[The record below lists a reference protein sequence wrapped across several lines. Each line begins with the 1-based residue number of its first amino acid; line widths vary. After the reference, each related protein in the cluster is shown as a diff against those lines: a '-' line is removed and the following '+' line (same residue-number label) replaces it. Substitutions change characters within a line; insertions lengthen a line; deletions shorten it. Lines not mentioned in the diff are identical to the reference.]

1 MIWYRSL
8 SPALHLSH
16 KDFEQLADPE
26 EDADDDVFTLSQ
38 CWNLAADQ
46 IHDMLAAVVYF
57 MDIYFVQFKSPP
69 RQGEHGGHQRDD
81 VDARASTLLIKKAG
95 IVFDLR
101 SDMPVEQRL
110 PALREIHGAA
120 LRAGVKLPP
129 VAGFEHQLA
138 TLVSRLTSERTL
150 RPLWRGASGTVIM
163 NDLFSASEARLHAGI
178 GQLLWLFQYFALKTA
193 NESVN
198 ESMGGTVDMH
208 AVGRRHLSQRA
219 CEEEAFI
226 HWNGPPL
233 VNARPLLHRA
243 LNIHFADKLDGD
255 WHFDHRS
262 FGGQRAQFVRGR
274 SVVLARKHEEHCKLP
289 LLSGKC
295 ACHTCKPCAHCARMP
310 RCNCA

>member
-243 LNIHFADKLDGD
+243 LSIHFADQFDGI
-255 WHFDHRS
+255 WHFNHRS

-274 SVVLARKHEEHCKLP
+274 SVVLERNYASTKSIASCHC
-289 LLSGKC
+289 
-295 ACHTCKPCAHCARMP
+295 
-310 RCNCA
+310 